1 MKKVFIALSAIIIS
15 LVSCEKSG
23 TDTSGGTGNY
33 NVDSL
38 GSKITFQI
46 GDLATYPYSDI
57 SLYDSSTH
65 ILYFRENHPEFQKLR
80 QTSFTFYSEG
90 EKVYDGEIWPGYSS
104 SLPSG
109 PYIATEPLF
118 YQNYALR
125 IDFRKDG
132 QPDLRND
139 PKIIKSMMERD
150 LLHSGLQVT
159 IMTLNINS
167 TFANLALV
175 VTNMDKSALYILDP
189 DKMGHK
195 LFHYFT
201 NGLYLRDLATNELT
215 GSILEFEPPV
225 VTNAWSK
232 DWLTLLG
239 PDQSAEFILNYNFR
253 QAVPP
258 GNYLAVIEYPGLS
271 NQVNLANLF
280 QSSGRIWLGDVTA
293 VMKISVQ

>member
-1 MKKVFIALSAIIIS
+1 MKKTLITLCAIIIS
-15 LVSCEKSG
+15 VISCEKSG
-23 TDTSGGTGNY
+23 QDSSGGTGYN

-65 ILYFRENHPEFQKLR
+65 ILYFRENHPEFQKIR
-80 QTSFTFYSEG
+80 ETSFTFYSEG
-90 EKVYDGEIWPGYSS
+90 NKIYEGDIWPSYSS
-104 SLPSG
+104 ALPSG
-109 PYIATEPLF
+109 PYIAVEPSF
-118 YQNYALR
+118 YQNFALR
-125 IDFRKDG
+125 IDFRNDD

-139 PKIIKSMMERD
+139 PRIIKSMKDRD

-159 IMTLNINS
+159 ISTIS
-167 TFANLALV
+167 IDHTFANLTLV
-175 VTNMDKSALYILDP
+175 VTNMDRSSLYILDP
-189 DKMGHK
+189 DKMGRK

-201 NGLYLRDLATNELT
+201 NGLYLRNLVTNALT
-215 GSILEFEPPV
+215 ESILVFEPPV
-225 VTNAWSK
+225 VTTAWSK

-239 PDQSAEFILNYNFR
+239 PDQSAEFALNYTFR
-253 QAVPP
+253 QAVVP

-271 NQVNLANLF
+271 SQVNLGNLF

-293 VMKISVQ
+293 TTPISIP